1 MLTDYNRGAQPTEQP
16 LRKTSNRQPLGDV
29 QPNQETRGQSGPKPV
44 VKPVQPAKVDHRQ
57 YLCPDYAEDVI
68 PYLRSVERSFALEPN
83 FLQEAQVKPKHRAIL
98 IDWVVQVHHRW
109 AWHPESLALA
119 VHLIDQY
126 LAKIPI
132 DRKDM
137 QLLSMAALFIAG
149 KFEETH
155 LPEMQ
160 EFEYMSA
167 NSFTRDDIYKYE
179 QRLLRS
185 INFTLCR
192 PAPITFLRAHFT
204 ELAVPSIVHQRAQYL
219 IELCFQTYELCHLLP
234 SHMALVSLALSATL
248 YGHKLNVARFREEVG
263 MTVVAYDAAVAA
275 LATAIIDNQNQQ
287 RIVGIK
293 NKYTEQVYNK
303 VSEFDAATLKEIE
316 LTDGRLI
323 RGRFVC
329 TDNVPNIILADANE
343 RWKDETSDDPPR
355 RIGLVLIARKHLVK
369 IELIKCLDSDGS
381 DTSYA

>member
-1 MLTDYNRGAQPTEQP
+1 MLADYHRGAQPTEQP

-68 PYLRSVERSFALEPN
+68 PYLRSVERNFALEPN

-167 NSFTRDDIYKYE
+167 NSFTREDIYKYE

-185 INFTLCR
+185 INFTLACR
-192 PAPITFLRAHFT
+192 
-204 ELAVPSIVHQRAQYL
+204 AVDRPPEGS
-219 IELCFQTYELCHLLP
+219 LCFQTYELCHLLP